1 MKIALQAYLKG
12 SIEAVEFYKK
22 AFGATLG
29 FNAKNPDGT
38 FMHAELNVDGKLLLA
53 LSESNNHIDLENRTK
68 YARTSYPTM
77 NFCVIF
83 QNEEP
88 VKKAYEVL
96 KEDANILLPLGSLP
110 WSSCCA
116 NLIDKFGVFWYI
128 AVHVQNIPESEA

>member
-1 MKIALQAYLKG
+1 M
-12 SIEAVEFYKK
+12 EK
-22 AFGATLG
+22 AFPIRNSIKHIHA
-29 FNAKNPDGT
+29 PDANWWSRRLPI
-38 FMHAELNVDGKLLLA
+38 F
-53 LSESNNHIDLENRTK
+53 SIDLENRTK

-77 NFCVIF
+77 NFCVIY

-88 VKKAYEVL
+88 VKKAYEIL